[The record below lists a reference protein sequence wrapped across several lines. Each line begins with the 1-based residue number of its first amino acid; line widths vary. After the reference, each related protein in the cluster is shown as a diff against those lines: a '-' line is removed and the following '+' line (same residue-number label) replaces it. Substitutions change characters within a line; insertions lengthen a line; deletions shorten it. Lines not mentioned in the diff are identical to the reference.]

1 MGTILEVFCN
11 RGDKMNEKTLNALEY
26 NKIIQLLVD
35 RAQSTLGKNKVKEIV
50 PLTNLDDI
58 EYLQRQT
65 QEALTIL
72 IKKGQP
78 PLYGINSIIPEVK
91 RVEIGG
97 SLTPKGLIKISDSL
111 RVSRSLKAFM
121 KESKEDKLSKYPILE
136 GLVEELKINKY
147 LEDQINNAIISENE
161 ISDNASATLKTIRRQ
176 INNKNESVKDKL
188 NSLINSQS
196 HKKYLQ
202 DSIVTMR
209 EGRYVVPVKQE
220 NKASIPGVVHDM
232 SGSGATVFIEPMT
245 VVNLNNE
252 LRELEVK
259 EKDEIQRILRELSNL
274 VGEDLEGILKNQ
286 SILQE
291 IDYIFAKGKLA
302 LDMNATKPILN
313 EDGYINIKK
322 GRHPLLKEK
331 EVVPIDVY
339 LGKEFNSL
347 IITGPNTGGKTVSLK
362 TVGLLTL
369 MAQSGIHIPADFNSQ
384 VGVFNQIFADIGDE
398 QSIEQSLSTFS
409 SHMVNIVDILEKVK
423 YNSLLLFD
431 ELGAGTDPTEGA
443 ALAMSILDHLLKL
456 NVRTIATT
464 HYSQLKLYAL
474 TTEGV
479 NNASVEFDV
488 ETLSPTYKLLIGV
501 PGKSNAFEIS
511 SRLGL
516 QDYIIDYARELIS
529 KENIEFEDVLQVM
542 EKDRLAVE
550 ENRRESEKYKEE
562 LEKLKENLSNE
573 KQKTKEIR
581 DKTLNKAK
589 EEARDILR
597 RAKND
602 ADYLLGE
609 LRDISTEIGK
619 ERNRKIEETKN
630 ELRSKLDDSE
640 RELSNE
646 ILNVKSNKP
655 PKNLKKGET
664 VELLTFNQKGTV
676 IDPPDE
682 NGNVMIQVGIMKINA
697 NVLTLK
703 RATSDAKEKAHVST
717 KKIMSSKS
725 KNIKSEIDLRGR
737 NLDEAFLEVD
747 KYLDD
752 AYLAGLKEISIIHG
766 KGTGVLRTGI
776 QGYLKNHRNVK
787 SHRLGVIGEGGDGV
801 TIVEMK

>member
-1 MGTILEVFCN
+1 
-11 RGDKMNEKTLNALEY
+11 MNEKTLKALEY
-26 NKIIQLLVD
+26 NKIIKLLINK
-35 RAQSTLGKNKVKEIV
+35 AESALGKKMVEEIK
-50 PLTNLDDI
+50 PLTDKEDI

-65 QEALTIL
+65 EEALSIL
-72 IKKGQP
+72 IKKGNP
-78 PLYGINSIIPEVK
+78 PLYGINSVAPEVR

-97 SLTPKGLIKISDSL
+97 SLSPGGLMKISDSL

-121 KESKEDKLSKYPILE
+121 TSLKHEKSSNFPILE
-136 GLVEELKINKY
+136 ELVDNLKINKY
-147 LEDQINNAIISENE
+147 LEDEINNAIISENE
-161 ISDNASATLKTIRRQ
+161 ISDNASSTLRNIRRQ
-176 INNKNESVKDKL
+176 IASKNESVKDRL
-188 NSLINSQS
+188 NSLITSQS

-202 DSIVTMR
+202 DSIVTIR

-220 NKASIPGVVHDM
+220 NKASVPGVVHDM
-232 SGSGATVFIEPMT
+232 SSSGATVFIEPMA
-245 VVNLNNE
+245 VVKLNNE

-259 EKDEIQRILRELSNL
+259 EKEEIERILRVLSNY
-274 VGEDLEGILKNQ
+274 VGEDAEGILENQNILQ
-286 SILQE
+286 SI
-291 IDYIFAKGKLA
+291 DFIFAKGKLA

-322 GRHPLLKEK
+322 ARHPLLKEK
-331 EVVPIDVY
+331 VIVPIDVY
-339 LGKEFNSL
+339 LGRDFNSL
-347 IITGPNTGGKTVSLK
+347 IITGPNTGGKTVTLK

-384 VGVFNQIFADIGDE
+384 IGVFNQVFADIGDE

-409 SHMVNIVDILEKVK
+409 SHMVNIVDILEKVE
-423 YNSLLLFD
+423 YNSLILFD

-474 TTEGV
+474 TTEGI

-542 EKDRLAVE
+542 EKDRLTAE
-550 ENRRESEKYKEE
+550 KNRQESEKHKLEI
-562 LEKLKENLSNE
+562 EKLKERLAMD
-573 KQKTKEIR
+573 KDRTKEMR
-581 DKTLNKAK
+581 DKILNKAK
-589 EEARDILR
+589 EDARNILR
-597 RAKND
+597 KAKDD
-602 ADYLLGE
+602 ADYLIGE
-609 LRDISTEIGK
+609 LREISSDIEK
-619 ERNRKIEETKN
+619 DRNRKIEETRDK
-630 ELRSKLDDSE
+630 LRSELGKSE
-640 RELSNE
+640 REISKE
-646 ILNVKSNKP
+646 VLNVKSKKP
-655 PKNLKKGET
+655 PKNLNVGET
-664 VELLTFNQKGTV
+664 VEVLTFNQKGTV

-682 NGNVMIQVGIMKINA
+682 NGNVRIQVGIMKINA
-697 NVLTLK
+697 HISTLK
-703 RATSDAKEKAHVST
+703 RATSEAKEKAHIST

-725 KNIKSEIDLRGR
+725 RNISTEIDLRGK

-752 AYLAGLKEISIIHG
+752 AYLAGLKQINIIHG

-787 SHRLGVIGEGGDGV
+787 SYRLGVIGEGGDGV